1 MRLGILL
8 FLIAVAIMIFQQKG
22 LEVMLIIFGLVVLLA
37 LTVALIIYSWRYV
50 REKEEIKEEENL

>member
-8 FLIAVAIMIFQQKG
+8 FLVAIAIMIFQQKG
-22 LEVMLIIFGLVVLLA
+22 LEVMLIVFGLAVLLA

-50 REKEEIKEEENL
+50 REKEEVKEEENL